1 MRNSLILFYAVLCLV
16 CNQASAQKIREKR
29 HIDMII
35 FLINQ
40 KQLMNV
46 GDTSN
51 IASYEDYMF
60 DRVILKINHQ
70 PKTSTLYIFG
80 SNSPHGKEYI
90 ALEDLTGLKMLETKN
105 MPKEIQSILDFY
117 KRNHATNQMILKS
130 LPAIAD
136 AYQQNTRT
144 FKPQLEN

>member
-1 MRNSLILFYAVLCLV
+1 MRNYLILFYSVLCFV
-16 CNQASAQKIREKR
+16 CSQASAQKIREKR
-29 HIDMII
+29 HIDMIK

-60 DRVILKINHQ
+60 DRVILKIEYEHQ
-70 PKTSTLYIFG
+70 TSSIYIFG

-90 ALEDLTGLKMLETKN
+90 ALEDLTGLKLWETKN
-105 MPKEIQSILDFY
+105 MPKELQLILDFY
-117 KRNHATNQMILKS
+117 KQHHATNQMILKS
-130 LPAIAD
+130 LSAVAD

-144 FKPQLEN
+144 FKPQLAN